1 MKGIVASLS
10 DLGESV
16 SDCMLILNLF
26 HGLNERYD
34 HICTWITRLVLF
46 PSFHKVRNNLIL
58 EELTKGLPSCFDDA
72 ATLYS
77 STPRGQ
83 TS

>member
-16 SDCMLILNLF
+16 SDRMLILNLF

-34 HICTWITRLVLF
+34 HICIWI
-46 PSFHKVRNNLIL
+46 RNNLIL

-77 STPRGQ
+77 STPRG
-83 TS
+83 